1 MNSIYKIVSYIT
13 YPALWGTVG
22 IGLYSYSS
30 EHFTNNL
37 ILSGLLHSL
46 IPLLF
51 VLMMVKIKKFD
62 SIELPNVKHR
72 SWVVLFSLICA
83 FIFQM
88 VVSKQFQEVGG
99 APLESESLEGI
110 NGVKVLEKNQ
120 GLIVFSQ
127 LILVSLLTQWLFN
140 RKDYKISIHVLSF
153 TGFVTHFM
161 VSSLLFPEHAVLPS
175 AVVENPVS
183 WLASGLLLIVVAI
196 SRFKLKSHRIDELL
210 TGFFMGI
217 SIVFINLFAYHKWG
231 WTMLQ

>member
-1 MNSIYKIVSYIT
+1 MNYLYKLVSYVT

-30 EHFTNNL
+30 EHFANNL

-51 VLMMVKIKKFD
+51 VLLMVKLKKFD
-62 SIELPNVKHR
+62 SIELPNVKNR
-72 SWVVLFSLICA
+72 SWVVLFSLVCA

-88 VVSKQFQEVGG
+88 IISKQFQEVSG
-99 APLESESLEGI
+99 ATLQSESLESI

-140 RKDYKISIHVLSF
+140 RKGYKISIHVLSF

-161 VSSLLFPEHAVLPS
+161 VSSLLFPKHAILPIS
-175 AVVENPVS
+175 VVENPVS
-183 WLASGLLLIVVAI
+183 WIVSSLLLIVVAI

-210 TGFFMGI
+210 TGFLMGI